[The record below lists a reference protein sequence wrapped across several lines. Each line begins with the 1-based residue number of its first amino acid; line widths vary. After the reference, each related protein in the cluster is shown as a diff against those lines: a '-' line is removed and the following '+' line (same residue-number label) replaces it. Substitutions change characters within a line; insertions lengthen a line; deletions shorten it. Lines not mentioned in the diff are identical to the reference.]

1 MNLNIHTTI
10 LMTKNKIERRMKMK
24 LNYAVIGTF
33 VNSDNDIV
41 LDYFETVG
49 EAQLLVDEVENDDE
63 LYPDLEFAHIYKIE
77 KVED

>member
-1 MNLNIHTTI
+1 
-10 LMTKNKIERRMKMK
+10 MK